1 MQILC
6 ILLQVVPREWLME
19 NNARLLILSGN
30 NICFTFMAS
39 KAVNG
44 RAVELARLM
53 VFLALVSTTSAVLL
67 SQTSGFL
74 FLLTLV

>member
-1 MQILC
+1 
-6 ILLQVVPREWLME
+6 ME

-53 VFLALVSTTSAVLL
+53 VFLALVSTTEQSRFGPFVSLPLDLL
-67 SQTSGFL
+67 SQA
-74 FLLTLV
+74 

>member
-1 MQILC
+1 
-6 ILLQVVPREWLME
+6 ME

-44 RAVELARLM
+44 RAMELARLV
-53 VFLALVSTTSAVLL
+53 VFLALVSTL
-67 SQTSGFL
+67 SGVAEPIGLSTPRFILSDLKTVSPPTPTNQE
-74 FLLTLV
+74 

>member
-1 MQILC
+1 
-6 ILLQVVPREWLME
+6 ME

-44 RAVELARLM
+44 RAVELARFT
-53 VFLALVSTTSAVLL
+53 VFLALVSTTEQSIVRPFISTPRFAFSDLKAV
-67 SQTSGFL
+67 SPSTPTNQE
-74 FLLTLV
+74 

>member
-1 MQILC
+1 
-6 ILLQVVPREWLME
+6 ME

-44 RAVELARLM
+44 RAFELARLV
-53 VFLALVSTTSAVLL
+53 VFLALVSTTEQGLL
-67 SQTSGFL
+67 SFYTLICFL
-74 FLLTLV
+74 RLENCVPIYFYKP